1 MLEGLQKPIKCYG
14 LDWFELVA
22 GPDWLPGAGK
32 CWGVRGILDDHYSLC
47 DMEPNSVHLW
57 FSHSA

>member
-1 MLEGLQKPIKCYG
+1 MPEALQRPVKCYG
-14 LDWFELVA
+14 LDWFELVT

-32 CWGVRGILDDHYSLC
+32 CWGVHGVLDEHRSLC

-57 FSHSA
+57 LSHSA